1 MVRFADKNMIISVR
15 RVKRGSR
22 RYGGCCLNGMD
33 VQMMEYLIYG
43 AFLWVF
49 GGIFALVTFA
59 SLIDIMKNALNWT
72 DVPIVILPGVIS
84 LIFIFL
90 GALAFTQFFDAT
102 DPLLYEIH

>member
-1 MVRFADKNMIISVR
+1 
-15 RVKRGSR
+15 
-22 RYGGCCLNGMD
+22 
-33 VQMMEYLIYG
+33 
-43 AFLWVF
+43 
-49 GGIFALVTFA
+49 
-59 SLIDIMKNALNWT
+59 MKNALNWT